1 MDKLGGMLVEYG
13 AERYFVPAAQAQ
25 RVVRRSVISA
35 VPGTRVGITLYEGRV
50 IPVLG
55 LATSAGEDLLVCEL
69 RGELVAVGGLRVLRA
84 GFFEPDPGGVR
95 LDGRVVTPL
104 DLSAA
109 LEALE
114 RELWERRQASGERD
128 E

>member
-1 MDKLGGMLVEYG
+1 MSKLAGMLVECG
-13 AERYFVPAAQAQ
+13 SQRYFVPAAQAQ
-25 RVVRRSVISA
+25 RVVRRSVISS

-55 LATSAGEDLLVCEL
+55 LETGEGDELLVCEL
-69 RGELVAVGGLRVLRA
+69 RGELLAVGGLRVLQA

-95 LDGRVVTPL
+95 LDGRVVAPL
-104 DLSAA
+104 DLSAE
-109 LEALE
+109 LEVLE

>member
-1 MDKLGGMLVEYG
+1 MLVEYG
-13 AERYFVPAAQAQ
+13 SERYFVPAAQAQ
-25 RVVRRSVISA
+25 RVVRRSVISS

-55 LATSAGEDLLVCEL
+55 LERAAGEDLLVCEL
-69 RGELVAVGGLRVLRA
+69 RGELLAVAGVRVLRA
-84 GFFEPDPGGVR
+84 GFFEPDAGGVW
-95 LDGRVVTPL
+95 LDGRVVAPL
-104 DLSAA
+104 DLSAE

-114 RELWERRQASGERD
+114 RELWDRRHAGGDSD